1 MTSLAQSLHRWSSI
15 DRLRGA
21 VMALMAV
28 DHVREFFF
36 LHQQVAD
43 PMDLATTSP
52 ELFFTRLCSHFCAPV
67 FVLLTGLSAWLRG
80 SRPGA
85 SRRDTAVFL
94 AQRGAILIGL
104 ELTLVNFA
112 WTFSLP
118 PPMIYL
124 QVIWAIGLSM
134 LALAALIYLPRPLQ
148 WALALLI
155 IAGHN
160 ALDGLHFQPDEAAFI
175 PWAILHDRSV
185 MLLGWGL
192 RARSSYPVLPWIGVM
207 LLGYALGPLYSAQV
221 ASRSRRAWLT
231 GLGLLALLGFGVLR
245 QLNGYGD
252 HAWVPGAS
260 PLHTLMAFLN
270 VTKYPPSL
278 QFLLLTLGL
287 GLLALALFERIG
299 WAGPLADIGGAPM
312 FFYLVHLY
320 LLYLLHWVLLHHVGP
335 NHGGRFGLDEVW
347 QIWAL
352 AAGVVALLYG
362 PCRWFARVKRN
373 NPSVRWL
380 RYF

>member
-1 MTSLAQSLHRWSSI
+1 MSSLASSQHRWSSI

-21 VMALMAV
+21 VMALMTV

-43 PMDLATTSP
+43 PMNLASTSP

-85 SRRDTAVFL
+85 GRRDTAAFL
-94 AQRGAILIGL
+94 AQRGAVLIAL

-112 WTFSLP
+112 WSFSLP
-118 PPMIYL
+118 PPMVYL

-134 LALAALIYLPRPLQ
+134 LALAVLIYLPRPLQ

-155 IAGHN
+155 MAGHN
-160 ALDGLHFQPDEAAFI
+160 ALDGLHFQPNEAAFI

-185 MLLGWGL
+185 MALGWGL
-192 RARSSYPVLPWIGVM
+192 QARSSYPVLPWIGVM

-221 ASRSRRAWLT
+221 AGRRRRACLV

-252 HAWVPGAS
+252 FAWVPGAA
-260 PLHTLMAFLN
+260 PLHTVMAFMN

-278 QFLLLTLGL
+278 QFLLLTLGV
-287 GLLALALFERIG
+287 GLLALAGFERIAWG
-299 WAGPLADIGGAPM
+299 RALADIGGAPM

-320 LLYLLHWVLLHHVGP
+320 LLHLLYGAWLHLAGP
-335 NHGGRFGLDEVW
+335 NQGDRFGLDGVW

-352 AAGVVALLYG
+352 AAGVVVALHG
-362 PCRWFARVKRN
+362 PCRWFAGVKRN
-373 NPSVRWL
+373 KPTVRWL
-380 RYF
+380 RYL

>member
-260 PLHTLMAFLN
+260 PLHTLMAVLN

>member
-1 MTSLAQSLHRWSSI
+1 MTSLAHSLQRWSSI

-21 VMALMAV
+21 VMALMVV

-43 PMDLATTSP
+43 PMALDTTSP
-52 ELFFTRLCSHFCAPV
+52 ALFFTRLCSHFCAPV

-80 SRPGA
+80 SRPGG

-94 AQRGAILIGL
+94 AQRGVILIAL

-112 WTFSLP
+112 WTFSVP

-148 WALALLI
+148 WGLALLI
-155 IAGHN
+155 IVGHN
-160 ALDGLHFQPDEAAFI
+160 ALDGLHLQPQEAGFI

-185 MLLGWGL
+185 MALGWGL

-207 LLGYALGPLYSAQV
+207 LLGYALGPLYAAQV
-221 ASRSRRAWLT
+221 AGRTRRAWLT
-231 GLGLLALLGFGVLR
+231 GLGLIALAGFGVLR
-245 QLNGYGD
+245 LLNGYGD
-252 HAWVPGAS
+252 HPWVSGAS

-278 QFLLLTLGL
+278 QFLLLTLGV
-287 GLLALALFERIG
+287 GLPALALFERLTWG
-299 WAGPLADIGGAPM
+299 QALADIGGAPM
-312 FFYLVHLY
+312 FFYLIHLY
-320 LLYLLHWVLLHHVGP
+320 LLHLLQLGLLHLLGP
-335 NHGGRFGLDEVW
+335 THGDRFGLNAVW
-347 QIWAL
+347 QIWVL
-352 AAGVVALLYG
+352 AAGVVAVLYG
-362 PCRWFARVKRN
+362 PCNWFARVKRN
-373 NPSVRWL
+373 NRSVRWL
-380 RYF
+380 HYF

>member
-1 MTSLAQSLHRWSSI
+1 MNPLDLSRQRWSSI

-21 VMALMAV
+21 VMALMTV

-43 PMDLATTSP
+43 PMDLASTSP

-80 SRPGA
+80 QRPGA
-85 SRRDTAVFL
+85 GRQDTAVYL

-112 WTFSLP
+112 WSFSLP

-134 LALAALIYLPRPLQ
+134 LALALLIWLPRPLQ
-148 WALALLI
+148 WGLALLI

-160 ALDGLHFQPDEAAFI
+160 ALDGLHFQPQAPGFL

-185 MLLGWGL
+185 VALGWGL
-192 RARSSYPVLPWIGVM
+192 KARTSYPVLPWIGVM
-207 LLGYALGPLYSAQV
+207 LLGYALGPLYAAQV
-221 ASRSRRAWLT
+221 AARRRRAWLW
-231 GLGLLALLGFGVLR
+231 GLGSVALLGFGVLR
-245 QLNGYGD
+245 WLNGYGD
-252 HAWVPGAS
+252 HPWAPGGA

-278 QFLLLTLGL
+278 QFLLLTLGV
-287 GLLALALFERIG
+287 GLVALALFERSDRVQ
-299 WAGPLADIGGAPM
+299 ALADIGGAPM
-312 FFYLVHLY
+312 FFYLLHLY
-320 LLYLLHWVLLHHVGP
+320 LLHLLQWGMVLGFGP
-335 NHGGRFGLDEVW
+335 NHGGRFGLAEVW
-347 QIWAL
+347 QIWVL
-352 AAGVVALLYG
+352 AAAVVLSLYV
-362 PCRWFARVKRN
+362 PCRWLGRVKRN
-373 NPSVRWL
+373 HRHVRCL
-380 RYF
+380 HYF